1 MTVGIIGLGRFG
13 TLAAKIMSRYFDVVA
28 YDIKPLKMP
37 KRIKL
42 VALEVAAAQDI
53 VILAVP
59 IREMKYVLKRISPF
73 VKNGSLVCDVCSVK
87 EKPVEWMK
95 KYLPAYVSILGTHP
109 LFGPDSVSKNF
120 TGNEIIVTPVR
131 VSKSKLFIIEKALKK
146 AGLNVY
152 KISPEEHDRAIAT
165 TQTLLHFIARGFL
178 KLPEYKNIPET
189 KSHKTVKGIFD
200 TLNKDTIELF
210 EDINRYNRFALKVRS
225 KFIAE
230 LKELNSKV
238 T

>member
-13 TLAAKIMSRYFDVVA
+13 TLTAKIISRYFDVVS

-59 IREMKYVLKRISPF
+59 IREMKDVLKRISPF
-73 VKNGSLVCDVCSVK
+73 VKSGSLICDVCSVK

-95 KYLPAYVSILGTHP
+95 KYLPSYVSILGTHP
-109 LFGPDSVSKNF
+109 LFGPDSVSKNLK
-120 TGNEIIVTPVR
+120 GSDIIITPVR
-131 VSKSKLFIIEKALKK
+131 ISRSKLFIIEKALKK
-146 AGLNVY
+146 TGLNVY

-189 KSHKTVKGIFD
+189 KSHKIVKDIFD
-200 TLNKDTIELF
+200 TLNKDTIELY
-210 EDINRYNRFALKVRS
+210 EDINKYNRFAAKIRG

-230 LKELNSKV
+230 LKESN
-238 T
+238 TEID